1 MPKFCIE
8 WEQESWGEYF
18 LEAENRAEALDN
30 FCKSDMDEVYE
41 DVVFGD
47 FEIVNIYE
55 VDDE

>member
-8 WEQESWGEYF
+8 WEQKSWGEYI
-18 LEAENRAEALDN
+18 LEANNKAVALDN
-30 FCKSDMDEVYE
+30 FWKSDMDEVYE

-55 VDDE
+55 VDEE